1 METSPAQAP
10 WDKTA
15 TRFFYWYLLIRLPV
29 ILLILGGTVINE
41 VRFAGPAS
49 PALDWLYLLAGLW
62 VVQTVLFAV
71 PFSRDRRTITLLR
84 CQVCFDLLCVTA
96 LIFLAGGIASH
107 LSFLYIFI
115 IFSVSLFLPRRD
127 VYIAAS
133 AAAILYGGLL
143 DLQYYAMLPVISSA
157 PPVELSSRQVFY
169 DIFINV
175 LGFYLIA
182 FLSSLLAERLRRSEQ
197 ALKKRQIDYDELENL
212 NRIILSNIPSGLII
226 VNTAGRIRSANAGA
240 TAITGCALE
249 AIYNRPVAELFPDL
263 VVLEKGDFRTVVR
276 GETRL
281 LDRQGSEKPVGFTS
295 SVVRDVAGRTLGLLL
310 TFQDLTPLKEME
322 AQLRRADRLATV
334 GQLAAGMAHEI
345 RNPLAAISGSVQL
358 LMEGDKLT
366 GEDRYLMGIVLRE
379 AERLNS
385 LLTDF
390 LVYARTSPP
399 CLEEVDV
406 VELLDELIA
415 LLDADERF
423 KEIEWHREGDGPL
436 LWRCDRNQL
445 RQALWNLLLNGA
457 EAMNAGGRLTCG
469 IDRDEKTVY
478 IEDTGPGIPADIR
491 EKVFD
496 PFFTTKD
503 RGTGLGLSTVHA
515 IVEAHRGRLDLI
527 RAAGGGE
534 RFVMRLEAVEKAQ
547 RMRDETGL
555 IASC

>member
-1 METSPAQAP
+1 MKSSPAPAS
-10 WDKTA
+10 WDKTSA
-15 TRFFYWYLLIRLPV
+15 RFFYWYLLVRLPV

-41 VRFAGPAS
+41 VRFAGPGS
-49 PALDWLYLLAGLW
+49 PVLNWLYLLAGLW
-62 VVQTVLFAV
+62 VVQSVLFAI
-71 PFSRDRRTITLLR
+71 PFSRDRRTVSLLR
-84 CQVCFDLLCVTA
+84 FQVSFDLLCATA

-115 IFSVSLFLPRRD
+115 IFSVSLFLPRKD

-143 DLQYYAMLPVISSA
+143 DLQYYAILPVVSST

-197 ALKKRQIDYDELENL
+197 ALKKRQIDYEELENL
-212 NRIILSNIPSGLII
+212 NRIILNNIPSGLII

-240 TAITGCALE
+240 TAITGYALE
-249 AIYNRPVAELFPDL
+249 TIYNRPVAELFPDL

-281 LDRQGSEKPVGFTS
+281 IDQPGGEKPVGYTS
-295 SVVRDVAGRTLGLLL
+295 SVVRDVAGRTLGLLI

-379 AERLNS
+379 AERLNR

-399 CLEEVDV
+399 RLEDVDV
-406 VELLDELIA
+406 VEMLDELVA

-423 KEIEWHREGDGPL
+423 TEIQWHREGSGPL
-436 LWRCDRNQL
+436 RWRCDRNQL
-445 RQALWNLLLNGA
+445 RQALWNLLLNAA
-457 EAMNAGGRLTCG
+457 EAMTAGGRLTCG
-469 IDRDEKTVY
+469 IDADEGTVS
-478 IEDTGPGIPADIR
+478 IEDAGPGIPEEIR

-515 IVEAHRGRLDLI
+515 IVEAHRGRLDLM
-527 RAAGGGE
+527 RGAAGGE
-534 RFVMRLEAVEKAQ
+534 RFVIRLEPVKSARQQK
-547 RMRDETGL
+547 
-555 IASC
+555 